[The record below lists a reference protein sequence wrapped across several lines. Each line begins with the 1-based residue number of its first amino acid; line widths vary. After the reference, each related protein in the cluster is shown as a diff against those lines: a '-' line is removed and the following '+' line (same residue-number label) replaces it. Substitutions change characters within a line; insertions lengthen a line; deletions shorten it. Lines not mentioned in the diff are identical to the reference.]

1 MMDFGFL
8 AAANSITN
16 TYLNQNSSGSAVAA
30 VGVLDDETTKKFGEQ
45 FAEAYDSM
53 LATKMLGENMRQ
65 SYDATHSDDLKFHAN
80 RLGYSID
87 NRVIDM
93 LQIQLSDDMTAKVNS
108 AMNNALE
115 NMI

>member
-16 TYLNQNSSGSAVAA
+16 TYLNQNSSSSAVTALSA
-30 VGVLDDETTKKFGEQ
+30 LDDETKKKFGEQ

-53 LATKMLGENMRQ
+53 IASKMLSENMRQ
-65 SYDATHSDDLKFHAN
+65 SYDAMHPDNLKFHAN

-93 LQIQLSDDMTAKVNS
+93 LQVQLSDDMTEKVIS
-108 AMNNALE
+108 AINNALE
-115 NMI
+115 TML

>member
-1 MMDFGFL
+1 MDFGFL

-16 TYLNQNSSGSAVAA
+16 TYLNQNQVSKSVSELG
-30 VGVLDDETTKKFGEQ
+30 GLDVEAKRKFGAE

-53 LATKMLGENMRQ
+53 IASKMLSENMRQ
-65 SYDATHSDDLKFHAN
+65 SYEATHNDDLKFHAG

-93 LQIQLSDDMTAKVNS
+93 LNVKLSDDMTAKVNS
-108 AMNNALE
+108 AMNNAINDIL
-115 NMI
+115 

>member
-1 MMDFGFL
+1 MDFGFL

-16 TYLNQNSSGSAVAA
+16 TYLNQNSVSDAVSK
-30 VGVLDDETTKKFGEQ
+30 VGGLDDEAKKKFGEE
-45 FAEAYDSM
+45 FAQAYDSM
-53 LATKMLGENMRQ
+53 VATKMLSENMRQ
-65 SYDATHSDDLKFHAN
+65 SYDAMHKDDLSFHAN

-93 LQIQLSDDMTAKVNS
+93 INIQLSDDMSAKVSS

-115 NMI
+115 NML

>member
-16 TYLNQNSSGSAVAA
+16 TYLNQNPAGSAVSGLGA
-30 VGVLDDETTKKFGEQ
+30 LDEETKKKFGEQ

-53 LATKMLGENMRQ
+53 IATKMLSENMRH

-93 LQIQLSDDMTAKVNS
+93 LNVQLSDDMTQKVSN

-115 NMI
+115 SML

>member
-8 AAANSITN
+8 AAADSITN
-16 TYLNQNSSGSAVAA
+16 TYLNQSHANSAVSAIGA
-30 VGVLDDETTKKFGEQ
+30 LDDETKKKFGEQ

-53 LATKMLGENMRQ
+53 IATKMLSENMRQ
-65 SYDATHSDDLKFHAN
+65 SYDAMHSDDLKFHAN

-93 LQIQLSDDMTAKVNS
+93 LHVQLSDDMTEKVSS
-108 AMNNALE
+108 AMNNAL
-115 NMI
+115 NAML

>member
-1 MMDFGFL
+1 MDFGLL

-16 TYLNQNSSGSAVAA
+16 TYLNQNSVTNAVSEI
-30 VGVLDDETTKKFGEQ
+30 GGLDEDAKKKFGEQ

-53 LATKMLGENMRQ
+53 VATKMLSENMRH
-65 SYDATHSDDLKFHAN
+65 SYDMMHQDDLKFHAN

-93 LQIQLSDDMTAKVNS
+93 LSVQLSDDMNAKVNS
-108 AMNNALE
+108 AMSNALE
-115 NMI
+115 NIL

>member
-1 MMDFGFL
+1 MDFGFL

-16 TYLNQNSSGSAVAA
+16 TYLNQNNVSKVADMA
-30 VGVLDDETTKKFGEQ
+30 GLDDEAKKKFGAE

-53 LATKMLGENMRQ
+53 VASKMLGENMRQ
-65 SYDATHSDDLKFHAN
+65 SYDAMHKDDLRDHAS

-93 LQIQLSDDMTAKVNS
+93 LNIKLSDDMTAKVSS
-108 AMNNALE
+108 AMDNAINNML
-115 NMI
+115 